1 MIITTKTGKSFDSE
15 KDLTAPERHILQKLF
30 IWQTMASSLDQF
42 RREKEKALLRGWNGS
57 GPVEERAILRTIIDD
72 LEEKLLLRLRACP

>member
-42 RREKEKALLRGWNGS
+42 RREKEKALLRGWNDS
-57 GPVEERAILRTIIDD
+57 GPVEQRETLKTIIDD